1 MVSGEDVKLLELGSG
16 NSSANAIVSA
26 VPELIS
32 KIQAMFSKKKDKD
45 SNEPINV
52 EDISALSDSA
62 EPEIEKVEINTE
74 GFDF

>member
-1 MVSGEDVKLLELGSG
+1 
-16 NSSANAIVSA
+16 
-26 VPELIS
+26 
-32 KIQAMFSKKKDKD
+32 MFSKKKDKD

-52 EDISALSDSA
+52 EDISAPSDSA